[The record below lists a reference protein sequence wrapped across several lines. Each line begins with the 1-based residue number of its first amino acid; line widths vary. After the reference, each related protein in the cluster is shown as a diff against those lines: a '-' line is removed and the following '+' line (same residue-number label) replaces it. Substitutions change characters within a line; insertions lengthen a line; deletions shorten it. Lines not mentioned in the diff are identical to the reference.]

1 METGTIVAVMPPDVP
16 SPVGGL
22 AHAGASLQL
31 GCTQGRTPGA
41 YGIVVSC
48 NLAGYVGPH
57 DVISSAQLVL
67 TQSGLVGTDPLSSHW
82 SSSLGNGPAQ
92 LISDMVRCSLMSRTC
107 TFTGGNGFAGSSG
120 VESPTRRGREWGGL
134 RESVWFERKS
144 VLGGAKGS
152 FVCVVPYLRNCSMWR
167 STRDMVA
174 TL

>member
-57 DVISSAQLVL
+57 DVMSSAQLVL

-92 LISDMVRCSLMSRTC
+92 LISDMVRCSRAHVTHMHIH
-107 TFTGGNGFAGSSG
+107 GGKWVCRVVWCG
-120 VESPTRRGREWGGL
+120 VTNP
-134 RESVWFERKS
+134 
-144 VLGGAKGS
+144 
-152 FVCVVPYLRNCSMWR
+152 
-167 STRDMVA
+167 
-174 TL
+174 